1 MRFAGS
7 AIGRWFGASLGR
19 RLALTLSAGLVLGSA
34 VFLGLFVELYRGRL
48 IEERGSASAQVNRLL
63 QVSLENAMLK
73 RDLDGLREIVDGLG
87 RQDQITRVMIVDPVG
102 EIRFASRPEMLGARL
117 DLPGAGA
124 AGRPP
129 VTATTTFVTDEGGDE
144 VLRSINP
151 VLNREPCTQ
160 CHGPLEAHPVNGV
173 LVVDYDA
180 NGIKGEA
187 VSSALMLSG
196 SGVAVVILAI
206 AGTWLALH
214 RSVVR
219 PVQAVTAAS
228 RALAG
233 GDLAARTTWRGDDEV
248 AELGRSFNQMAAR
261 LQQSLDAV
269 RERKAFLQA
278 LIDAIPDG
286 IRVIDQEFGV
296 RLANTAYCRQVGRSL
311 DEVVGRPCYES
322 SHGRGEPCAPTL
334 VTCPLHELRG
344 RSEGLTCRHRH
355 VAADGSALFVEVSAA
370 PLHLTLDGRRQS
382 LVVEAIRDL
391 AQEMKLSHEQKL
403 SEIGLLATG
412 VAHEIRNPLASIH
425 LSIRGLRRNVV
436 NGDAIRLAEHMTII
450 DDEIG
455 KCIQV
460 TDRLLRLS
468 VPPSERPTLV
478 SLNDVIP
485 EVLSLLG
492 FEAAEA
498 GVVVATR
505 LAENLRVIGS
515 DSDMR
520 MVVLNLAQNA
530 FHAMPEGGRLDV
542 IGAVVDGQ
550 IELTFADTG
559 VGISPADLPRIFDP
573 FWSRRADRVSGTGLG
588 LSICKAIL
596 HQCEGAIEVH
606 SEVARGTR
614 MVVRLPHAD
623 SVSHAA

>member
-1 MRFAGS
+1 MRGAGS
-7 AIGRWFGASLGR
+7 AIGRWVGASLGR
-19 RLALTLSAGLVLGSA
+19 RLALTLTLGLVLGSA
-34 VFLGLFVELYRGRL
+34 VFLVLFVQLYQTRL
-48 IEERGSASAQVNRLL
+48 VEERGSASAQVNRLL

-87 RQDQITRVMIVDPVG
+87 RQDQIAGVMILNPEG
-102 EIRFASRPEMLGARL
+102 EIRFASHAEMLGEQF
-117 DLPGAGA
+117 DLSAADGAG
-124 AGRPP
+124 GSP
-129 VTATTTFVTDEGGDE
+129 VTATTTFVTDDQGDE
-144 VLRSINP
+144 VLRSVNP

-160 CHGPLEAHPVNGV
+160 CHGPLEARPVNGV

-187 VSSALMLSG
+187 FSSALMLSG
-196 SGVAVVILAI
+196 SGVVVVILAI

-233 GDLAARTTWRGDDEV
+233 GDLAARTSWQGDDEL

-261 LQQSLDAV
+261 LQQSLEAV
-269 RERKAFLQA
+269 REREAFLQA

-286 IRVIDQEFGV
+286 IRVIDQDFSV
-296 RLANTAYCRQVGRSL
+296 RLANAAYCRQVGRAL

-322 SHGRGEPCAPTL
+322 SHGRDEPCAATL
-334 VTCPLHELRG
+334 VTCPLRELEH

-355 VAADGSALFVEVSAA
+355 RPADGSELFVEVSAA
-370 PLHLTLDGRRQS
+370 PLHITLDGLPRS

-391 AQEMKLSHEQKL
+391 AQEMKLSHEQRL

-412 VAHEIRNPLASIH
+412 VAHEIRNPLASIL
-425 LSIRGLRRNVV
+425 LSIRGLRRHVV
-436 NGDAIRLAEHMTII
+436 SGDAVKLAEHMTII

-468 VPPSERPTLV
+468 MPPSERPTLV

-492 FEAAEA
+492 FEAAQA
-498 GVVVATR
+498 GVTVATR
-505 LAENLRVIGS
+505 LADNLRVIGP

-530 FHAMPEGGRLDV
+530 FHAMPEGGRLEV
-542 IGAVVDGQ
+542 IGAIVDRQ

-559 VGISPADLPRIFDP
+559 VGIGPADLPRIFDP

-588 LSICKAIL
+588 LSICKAIVR
-596 HQCEGAIEVH
+596 QCRGTIEVD